1 MMVEA
6 TNNTPKYERTMSK
19 IADILNPDDSSRGH
33 EHGYKD
39 GKAGKDRNFSRL
51 PFTWKHLTHPC
62 SNVPSDTY
70 IEGYKQGHREG
81 LRDSKLETIISGP
94 VTGEA
99 KPITNNPNHSNTMR
113 RGIEGQLELLE
124 EHIHYENE
132 ATQALEEMLTSEEN
146 ELERLADE
154 GLAERFTDRLEEI
167 LEEEKGLI
175 EQLQELKEDRIALC
189 NRWSEQLDDIE

>member
-1 MMVEA
+1 MVEA
-6 TNNTPKYERTMSK
+6 TNNTPKNVRTMSK
-19 IADILNPDDSSRGH
+19 IADILNPDNTCQGYED
-33 EHGYKD
+33 GYKA
-39 GKAGKDRNFSRL
+39 GKAGKDRDFSRL
-51 PFTWKHLTHPC
+51 PFTKKHLVHPF
-62 SNVPSDTY
+62 SDVPSDTY
-70 IEGYKQGHREG
+70 IEGYKKGHQDG
-81 LRDSKLETIISGP
+81 LRDSKLEIIISGP
-94 VTGEA
+94 VNGEA
-99 KPITNNPNHSNTMR
+99 KPLTTNQHHSNTMR

-132 ATQALEEMLTSEEN
+132 ATQALEEMLTSEEH

-175 EQLQELKEDRIALC
+175 EQLQELKDDRIALC